1 MARVAFDDFGEK
13 ETPRIYLAASWPR
26 RKRVERVLN
35 ANGIEYAVEVEP
47 YMRLSVFSFPSEY
60 KGAAFY
66 VLSGQANFCKRVL
79 LEAGLE
85 LGIQEESVE

>member
-13 ETPRIYLAASWPR
+13 ETTRIYLAAELAEA
-26 RKRVERVLN
+26 KRVEAVLN

-47 YMRLSVFSFPSEY
+47 YMSLSVFSFPSEY

-66 VLSGQANFCKRVL
+66 VLSRQANFCKRVL

>member
-13 ETPRIYLAASWPR
+13 ETPRIYLASWPR